1 VIALSIILSE
11 VSPRPVLLA
20 HSVFETAPRLYPLSQ
35 RLMLSLTHAARQHIA
50 DTLSKAAEGE
60 VLRISS
66 SPEGIRIAIDRVRIG
81 DTTFNE
87 SGKCI
92 LAIDQMV
99 LRSVTGKTLDL
110 ETEDGKAALVLL
122 GE

>member
-1 VIALSIILSE
+1 
-11 VSPRPVLLA
+11 
-20 HSVFETAPRLYPLSQ
+20 
-35 RLMLSLTHAARQHIA
+35 MLSLTHAARQHVA
-50 DTLSKAAEGE
+50 EALAQAREGE

-81 DTTFNE
+81 DTTF
-87 SGKCI
+87 SDDGKCI

-99 LRSVTGKTLDL
+99 LRSVSGQTLDL
-110 ETEDGKAALVLL
+110 TTEDGKPKLVLL